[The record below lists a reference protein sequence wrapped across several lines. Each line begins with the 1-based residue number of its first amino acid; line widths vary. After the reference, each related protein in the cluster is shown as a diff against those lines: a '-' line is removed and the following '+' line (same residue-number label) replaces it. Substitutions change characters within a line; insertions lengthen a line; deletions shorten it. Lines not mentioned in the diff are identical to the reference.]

1 MTTAKT
7 GRKKKQSS
15 NSDNVTAEASES
27 GKKTGKRKDTT
38 LSAIDAAAQVL
49 QQAGQPM
56 NCKEMIEA
64 MAEQGLWT
72 SPHGKTPQATLYASI
87 LREMKVRKS
96 EARFKKTE
104 RGKFAAR

>member
-1 MTTAKT
+1 MTKSKTKAKDP
-7 GRKKKQSS
+7 K
-15 NSDNVTAEASES
+15 AEAAQDSKK
-27 GKKTGKRKDTT
+27 GKGTT
-38 LSAIDAAAQVL
+38 QTKLSAIDAAAQVL
-49 QQAGQPM
+49 EQSGQPM
-56 NCKEMIEA
+56 SCKELIEA
-64 MAEQGLWT
+64 MAQQGLWT